1 MPEQTDVEERKA
13 FSEYFKKYFSQFS
26 PEIQEIVKSHEEWYY
41 EQYKKMIRGE
51 VFW

>member
-1 MPEQTDVEERKA
+1 MAEQTDVEERKA

-26 PEIQEIVKSHEEWYY
+26 PEIQEIVKSHEEWCY

-51 VFW
+51 LIW